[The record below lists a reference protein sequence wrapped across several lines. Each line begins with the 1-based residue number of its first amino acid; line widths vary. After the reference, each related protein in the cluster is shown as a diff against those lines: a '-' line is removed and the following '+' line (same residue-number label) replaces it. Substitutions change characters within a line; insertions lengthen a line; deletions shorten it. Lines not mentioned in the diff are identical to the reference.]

1 MGSREERLGKNE
13 ALFRQVNERIAEM
26 GEHLDVDHLEIIC
39 ECAKLGCTE
48 RIELPPSLYERAR
61 QNEETFIVVD
71 GHTDPSIER
80 VVFRG
85 GAYVFVEKIGDAAAV
100 AAETDPR

>member
-1 MGSREERLGKNE
+1 MGSREERLGRNE

-26 GEHLDVDHLEIIC
+26 GERLDVDHLEIVC
-39 ECAKLGCTE
+39 ECAELGCNE
-48 RIELPPSLYERAR
+48 RIELSPSLYERAR
-61 QNEETFIVVD
+61 QHTATFIVVD

-85 GAYVFVEKIGDAAAV
+85 GPFVFVEKIGDAAAA